1 MARVLPQPLSLA
13 RTAAALPGQA
23 AGETVD
29 RRPAERLLPLDRRA
43 PLLGAFPEQGDGL
56 LQARF
61 FKYMLLD
68 PVRDTAQRSVIL
80 RFESGAPALV
90 ERELGKGRVLLL
102 TTTVD
107 REWTDLPIRPGF
119 LPLVR
124 EAARHLIGATEEGGA
139 AASLVGEP
147 RVLVFSGDVQTLE
160 VRRPDGSVWIG
171 RRELGSAA
179 HSVVFAGT
187 DQIGLY
193 RVRAAGADG
202 TFTPQPTQD
211 FAVNLDP
218 RESDPTRLA
227 AERRPDRIATTRP
240 GATPP
245 KHRVELWHVM
255 AFALILL
262 LLAES
267 LFTLR
272 WAAAHPAIA
281 PWPHRV
287 GEANF
292 DRRATA
298 REGLGTLP
306 VPIRLT

>member
-23 AGETVD
+23 AGETID

-80 RFESGAPALV
+80 RYESGAPALV

-124 EAARHLIGATEEGGA
+124 EAARHLIGATLEGGA

-171 RRELGSAA
+171 RRELGGTA

-202 TFTPQPTQD
+202 TFTPQSSQN

-227 AERRPDRIATTRP
+227 AERRPDRIATARP

-255 AFALILL
+255 AFTLILL

-272 WAAAHPAIA
+272 WGPAAGREP
-281 PWPHRV
+281 
-287 GEANF
+287 
-292 DRRATA
+292 TA
-298 REGLGTLP
+298 K
-306 VPIRLT
+306 